1 MPCIIYSERFLDHQP
16 GPFHPEKPA
25 RLPAIVAALTA
36 APWAKQLNWQ
46 QPTPVSQRSP
56 LQWIEQVH
64 DPAYVK
70 AVEQVCQAGGG
81 HLDPDTV
88 ASSQTYDVA
97 LLAVNAWLDAVDYT
111 LATSQPSFALARP
124 PGHHALRQRSM
135 GFCVFGNAAIAANY
149 ALSQPGIARVAILDW
164 DVHHG
169 NGTQALVETN
179 PQIRYCSLHQSP
191 HYPYT
196 GEASEV
202 GRYDNVL
209 NLPLP
214 AGSRADT
221 YLSLFVNQIIPWI
234 QDFHPDLLIVSA
246 GFDANRDDPLA
257 SMGLL
262 PQDFGL
268 FTQQCLGVTSK
279 IVLGLEGGYDLA
291 SLADSVVA
299 TVAAMIEAGTHNPI
313 AAS

>member
-1 MPCIIYSERFLDHQP
+1 MPRVIYSERFLEHDP

-25 RLPAIVAALTA
+25 RLQAIVKALKTV
-36 APWAKQLNWQ
+36 PWAAQLDWQ
-46 QPTPVSQRSP
+46 LPTPIAQRSP
-56 LQWIEQVH
+56 LPWIEQLH
-64 DPAYVK
+64 DPVYLQT
-70 AVEQVCQAGGG
+70 VEQVCQAGGG
-81 HLDPDTV
+81 RLDADTI
-88 ASSQTYDVA
+88 ASPQTYEVA
-97 LLAVNAWLDAVDYT
+97 LLAVNAWLDGVDYT
-111 LATSQPSFALARP
+111 LATGEPSFALARP

-135 GFCVFGNAAIAANY
+135 GFCVFGNAAIAAHY
-149 ALSQPGIARVAILDW
+149 ALSQPGVQRVAILDW

-202 GRYDNVL
+202 GTYGNVL

-214 AGSRADT
+214 AGSAFEV
-221 YLSLFVNQIIPWI
+221 YFALFASKIIPWL
-234 QDFHPDLLIVSA
+234 QAFQPDLLLISA
-246 GFDANRDDPLA
+246 GYDANRDDPLA

-262 PQDFGL
+262 PQDFGRL
-268 FTQQCLGVTSK
+268 MRQCLGVTSK

-291 SLADSVVA
+291 SLAESVVA
-299 TVAAMIEAGTHNPI
+299 TLAAVITLHQ
-313 AAS
+313 